1 MENNRHTIVVHY
13 SEIAL
18 KGKNRAY
25 FEEALAHAIKTMLT
39 NFVPVARKITG
50 RIIVECSG
58 DQNKIA
64 EILAHV
70 FGVKHFSFARVVPAE
85 MVAMK
90 EAAATLL
97 AERQP
102 DSFRITA
109 TRSEKNYPFTSQE
122 LAVEVGA
129 HLHESTGT
137 RVDLHHPALDIHIEA
152 VEGRA
157 LVYGEK
163 IPGPDGLPFGV
174 SGKIV
179 SLISGGFDSPVAS
192 WRMMRR
198 GCRPVFVHFH
208 SYPQTGRE
216 SIENVERIVAALARF
231 APESLTLHL
240 VPFLEIQKLIVLKA
254 PLKYAIIL
262 YRRAMLRLAET
273 IARREDGK
281 ALVTGDSVGQVASQ
295 TLDNIAA
302 ISATVRMPILRPLA
316 GNDKE
321 EIIALARRIG
331 THDLS
336 AKPFDD
342 CCSLFTAGSPE
353 THAKLAEIEALEA
366 PLLEG
371 LAALYEKAIAAV
383 EIRSIT

>member
-1 MENNRHTIVVHY
+1 MESKKYTIVVHY

-25 FEEALAHAIKTMLT
+25 FEEALVSAIKKMLA
-39 NFVPVARKITG
+39 NFSPSVKKITG
-50 RIIVECSG
+50 RILVECSG
-58 DQNKIA
+58 NLDGIA
-64 EILAHV
+64 EILACV
-70 FGVKHFSFARVVPAE
+70 FGVKYFSFARVVMAE
-85 MVAMK
+85 IAAMK
-90 EAAATLL
+90 EAAAELF

-109 TRSEKNYPFTSQE
+109 SRSEKNYPFTSQDI
-122 LAVEVGA
+122 AVAVGA
-129 HLHESTGT
+129 HLFENFGT

-231 APESLTLHL
+231 APEPLTLHL
-240 VPFLEIQKLIVLKA
+240 VPFLDIQKFIVLKA

-273 IARREDGK
+273 IALRENAK

-302 ISATVRMPILRPLA
+302 ISAAVKMPILRPLA

-353 THAKLAEIEALEA
+353 THAKLAEIEAIEA

-371 LAALYEKAIAAV
+371 LAALYEKALAAT
-383 EIRSIT
+383 EIKLIT